1 MANKKMGRP
10 KIYIDQKSFESLCK
24 LQCTLE
30 EIAGFFDCSEDKI
43 EMWCK
48 ETYNITFSEVFKS
61 KSQGGKISLRRSQFK
76 LAETSSAMAIWLGK
90 QYLGQRDVATADES
104 ILELSKCIV
113 SHNNEILSIK
123 ESMKNATDERK
134 LEDYE

>member
-1 MANKKMGRP
+1 MEKKMGRP
-10 KIYIDQKSFESLCK
+10 KIEIDQKSFEGLCK
-24 LQCTLE
+24 LQCTKE
-30 EIAGFFDCSEDKI
+30 EIAGFFDCSEDTI
-43 EMWCK
+43 ERFCQQ
-48 ETYNITFSEVFKS
+48 TYKTTFATIYKS
-61 KSQGGKISLRRSQFK
+61 KSQNGKISLRRSQFK

-104 ILELSKCIV
+104 ILELSKAIV

-123 ESMKNATDERK
+123 ENMKNAKDDRE

>member
-10 KIYIDQKSFESLCK
+10 KIEIDKKYFENLCK
-24 LQCTLE
+24 LQCTKE
-30 EIAGFFDCSEDKI
+30 EIAGFFDCSEDTI
-43 EMWCK
+43 ENWCK
-48 ETYNITFSEVFKS
+48 ETYQTTFSAIFKV
-61 KSQGGKISLRRSQFK
+61 KSQSGKISLRRSQFK

-123 ESMKNATDERK
+123 ENMKNATNDRE

>member
-1 MANKKMGRP
+1 MAKKMGRP
-10 KIYIDQKSFESLCK
+10 KIYIDQKEFEKLCK

-30 EIAGFFDCSEDKI
+30 EIAGWFDCSEDKI

-48 ETYNITFSEVFKS
+48 ETYLTTFSEIFKV
-61 KSQGGKISLRRSQFK
+61 KSQGGKVSLRRMQFK

-90 QYLGQRDVATADES
+90 QYLGQRDVATSDES

-113 SHNNEILSIK
+113 NHNNEILSIK
-123 ESMKNATDERK
+123 ENMKNASESRN
-134 LEDYE
+134 LEEYE